1 MRVLLIIFF
10 GIGSSCGLLA
20 QVEERV
26 YKDSFDQLAKEY
38 GKYDPTSELDSLEKY
53 GRLAWDLANQSKDS
67 LLIVRALIMKG
78 NMFER
83 LGNVDSALSCYER
96 GLEMSV
102 SKAFRER
109 RKYLLNFLGSLHYDQ
124 SFYTKALRYFLASL
138 KMREEDGN
146 ESEIAITLNNIGLVY
161 YQIHDRDMA
170 ISYFERVLEIKRRHK
185 QNFTPTLVNLG
196 LCYTAVKKHNE
207 AKAYYHQVIDL
218 CDMESCQE
226 DLAEAYLGL
235 GLSFLDE
242 EKYPEAED
250 SFELCIKISREKH
263 YENRLILSYFN
274 LSKIQLR
281 KDNFKR
287 ALDLSK
293 TSLDLAN
300 KYQALKWVGYNYEQM
315 AIIYSKLND
324 FQQAYR
330 FYTKYDSI
338 NSKLLDEGVVK
349 DLADLHANYK
359 EYDNNR
365 LISEQNKTITT
376 RTTYLVVFLI
386 LFVLVTLIVIIL
398 YRSNRFRKRA
408 NRRIHDTLV
417 ELRTAQDK
425 LIYQEKQAAMN
436 RVIASLAHQLNSP
449 LGAVKA
455 LLEPLNDSFM
465 TLIGSYSLSEE
476 PGMSNTTKVL
486 GDDIKTMEPLVV
498 HQHQRLF
505 QSHIRH
511 VHDMTERMAYLV
523 KTMQVQANPK
533 SMLLSSERMDL
544 GENMWE
550 TVNTFTIPNGIHLEI
565 DLPGQPVYVQ
575 GDKVALLMAWQN
587 IMTNAVEAMGD
598 KGHLSISLR
607 IESGMVQANFTDD
620 GVGIAPE
627 VEKELFEP
635 FYTTKEKNYHTGLG
649 LTICRTVLENHGG
662 SLTYKSET
670 GITVFIAKLPLCDD

>member
-1 MRVLLIIFF
+1 MRVFLIVFF
-10 GIGSSCGLLA
+10 VIGSSCGLLA
-20 QVEERV
+20 HVEERAD
-26 YKDSFDQLAKEY
+26 KDYFDLLAKEY
-38 GKYDPTSELDSLEKY
+38 GKYVHAKDIDSLEKY
-53 GRLAWDLANQSKDS
+53 GQLAWDFANQSKDS
-67 LLIVRALIMKG
+67 LLMVRALTMKG

-83 LGNVDSALSCYER
+83 IGAIDSALICYEQ
-96 GLEMSV
+96 GLKISV
-102 SKAFRER
+102 SKGFRER
-109 RKYLLNFLGSLHYDQ
+109 KKYILNFLGNLHYDQ
-124 SFYTKALRYFLASL
+124 AFYTKALGYFLASL

-161 YQIHDRDMA
+161 YQIHDRDVA
-170 ISYFERVLEIKRRHK
+170 ISYFERVLKLKKRLK
-185 QNFTPTLVNLG
+185 QSFTPTLVNLG

-207 AKAYYHQVIDL
+207 AKAYYHQVIDI
-218 CDMESCQE
+218 CEMESCQE

-250 SFELCIKISREKH
+250 SFELCIKISRENH

-324 FQQAYR
+324 FQQAYS
-330 FYTKYDSI
+330 FFTKYDSI

-349 DLADLHANYK
+349 GLADLHANYK

-365 LISEQNKTITT
+365 LISEQNKTIIT

-386 LFVLVTLIVIIL
+386 LFVFVTLVVIIL
-398 YRSNRFRKRA
+398 YRSDRFRKRA
-408 NRRIHDTLV
+408 NKRIHDTLV

-425 LIYQEKQAAMN
+425 LIYQEKQSAMN

-465 TLIGSYSLSEE
+465 TLIGSYSLLEE
-476 PGMSNTTKVL
+476 PVMSNTAGVP
-486 GDDIKTMEPLVV
+486 GNDIKTMEPFVI
-498 HQHQRLF
+498 HQHRQLF

-533 SMLLSSERMDL
+533 SMLLSSERVDL
-544 GENMWE
+544 GENIRE
-550 TVNTFTIPNGIHLEI
+550 TAKTFAIPRGIRLEI
-565 DLPGQPVYVQ
+565 DLPSLPVYVQ
-575 GDKVALLMAWQN
+575 GDKVALIMAWQN
-587 IMTNAVEAMGD
+587 IIKNAVEAMGNE
-598 KGHLSISLR
+598 GCLAIGLQIVGGR
-607 IESGMVQANFTDD
+607 AQASFTDD
-620 GVGIAPE
+620 GMGIAPVVGE
-627 VEKELFEP
+627 ELFEP